1 VRVGVRL
8 HVQGRMK
15 QPKPMMHEDIII
27 VISSK
32 PMIHDDRFDLRR
44 VPEATQARLRKDG
57 VNTAQRAK

>member
-1 VRVGVRL
+1 
-8 HVQGRMK
+8 MK
-15 QPKPMMHEDIII
+15 QPKPMIHEDIII